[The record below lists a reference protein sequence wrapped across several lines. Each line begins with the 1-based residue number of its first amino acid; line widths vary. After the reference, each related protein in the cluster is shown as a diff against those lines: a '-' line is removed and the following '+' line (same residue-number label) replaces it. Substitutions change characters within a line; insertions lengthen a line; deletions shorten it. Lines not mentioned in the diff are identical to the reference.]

1 MLGGAPSQAR
11 LLTFLASWW
20 TEEELLIPHPVPLE
34 VIIMVRT
41 LVAEGLGLEAM
52 GADAVEVEGEATVA
66 EEEEVVDVELGIG
79 LQQDLTAGNC
89 IVVSRSYVLTISHS
103 RTAELNRFV

>member
-20 TEEELLIPHPVPLE
+20 TEEELLIRRPAPLG

-41 LVAEGLGLEAM
+41 LVAEVLGLEAM

-103 RTAELNRFV
+103 RTAELN

>member
-103 RTAELNRFV
+103 RTAELN